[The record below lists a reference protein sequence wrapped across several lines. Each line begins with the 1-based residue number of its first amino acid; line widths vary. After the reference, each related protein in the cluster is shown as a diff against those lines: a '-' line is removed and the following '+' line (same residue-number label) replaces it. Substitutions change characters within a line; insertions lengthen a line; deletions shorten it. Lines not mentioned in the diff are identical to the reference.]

1 MYLSLYAATLRALRF
16 QKKSFFGFTFQYI
29 YLLKASFFKCPH
41 VKVCILNRGCLGSI
55 RPPLNIQKST
65 NYFFFL
71 YDFLIIVQWKMF
83 SVTRK
88 ECELVLT
95 GCN

>member
-16 QKKSFFGFTFQYI
+16 QKKSFHGFTFQYI

-65 NYFFFL
+65 NYFFLCTTF
-71 YDFLIIVQWKMF
+71 
-83 SVTRK
+83 
-88 ECELVLT
+88 
-95 GCN
+95 G